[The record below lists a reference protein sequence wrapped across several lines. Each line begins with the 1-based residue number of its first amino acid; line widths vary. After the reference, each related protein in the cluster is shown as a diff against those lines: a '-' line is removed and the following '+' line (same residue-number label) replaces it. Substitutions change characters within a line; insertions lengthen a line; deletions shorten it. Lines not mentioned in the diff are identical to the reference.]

1 MTSFFSK
8 LLPVESLFIMSSDSI
23 TAYGILIILLIF
35 FAFFFSLTRRIGALT
50 SSIRKMCTHFS
61 EKGIASDVNLGQQ
74 WKEYKSTFTEA
85 LGSVKTDEY
94 ASDYFNPKSLLFDG
108 TNISLVSAGPN
119 ILTGL
124 GVLGTFT
131 GLTMGISDFDT
142 DTADTIKASIQMLLS
157 GMGSAFATSIWG
169 MLLSLLLTYVEKSR
183 INKLSLSVHALN
195 TMLDKRYKLSRSEE
209 RLLALQEQ
217 QEMFARYFS
226 FEDSHGNQLTM
237 GQLLSGIHDETR
249 QLNDTLDDIRSGE
262 AQKPILAALEEL
274 RKEIGQVAKDLNDP
288 ATEMTQRIVEELKDA
303 LGVMMEDF
311 RQTMSSSALS
321 ELDELAKI
329 LNVAGK
335 NMADLPS
342 RMESLS
348 ANLDITFG
356 NLRELLS
363 ELSNSTLG
371 QQAETVKSTEI
382 LLRNFAQSIQR
393 MEAVNRKV
401 ELSIGQIAN
410 IQENVSTT
418 CNAMREFSTSM
429 HRSSD
434 NFLISQESF
443 GNICENFLKE
453 NSRVV
458 SEITSLVHITS
469 ENARENEE
477 RFETIRTGLHDI
489 FAQIE
494 EGLVQYQGTVGS
506 SIRSYLSE
514 FTQHLT
520 SATSSLASESSKQA
534 DLLEE
539 LNEMLSKVKR

>member
-8 LLPVESLFIMSSDSI
+8 LLPFESLFIFSSDSI
-23 TAYGILIILLIF
+23 TAYGILIILVVF
-35 FAFFFSLTRRIGALT
+35 FAFLFSLTRRIGSLT
-50 SSIRKMCTHFS
+50 ASVRKVLGSFS
-61 EKGIASDVNLGQQ
+61 EQEIEDDANLTQV

-94 ASDYFNPKSLLFDG
+94 AADFFNPKSLLFDG
-108 TNISLVSAGPN
+108 ANLSLVSAGPN

-142 DTADTIKASIQMLLS
+142 DTAETIKASIQMLLS

-169 MLLSLLLTYVEKSR
+169 MLLSLVLTYVEKSR
-183 INKLSLSVHALN
+183 LNRLSLSVHALN
-195 TMLDKRYKLSRSEE
+195 SFLDKKYKLTRHEE
-209 RLLALQEQ
+209 RLLTLQEQ
-217 QEMFARYFS
+217 QQMFAHFFS
-226 FEDSHGNQLTM
+226 HEDQQGNIITM
-237 GQLLSGIHDETR
+237 GKLLTDLNAGNAQI
-249 QLNDTLDDIRSGE
+249 NDTLTEIRKNTNQD
-262 AQKPILAALEEL
+262 AVLLALKDVHEEISRL
-274 RKEIGQVAKDLNDP
+274 GKDLNDP
-288 ATEMTQRIVEELKDA
+288 ATEMTVRIVDELKEA
-303 LGVMMEDF
+303 LGVMMADF
-311 RQTMSSSALS
+311 RETMSSSALS
-321 ELDELAKI
+321 ELDELARI

-335 NMADLPS
+335 NMAELPT
-342 RMESLS
+342 RMETLS
-348 ANLDITFG
+348 ANLDMTFG
-356 NLRELLS
+356 NLRELLA

-371 QQAETVKSTEI
+371 KQSEIIRSTDV

-393 MEAVNRKV
+393 MENVNRKV

-410 IQENVSTT
+410 IQENVSGT
-418 CNAMREFSTSM
+418 CNSMREFSASM

-453 NSRVV
+453 NSKVV
-458 SEITSLVHITS
+458 NEITSLVHVTAD
-469 ENARENEE
+469 NARENEQ
-477 RFETIRTGLHDI
+477 RFETIRSGLHDI
-489 FAQIE
+489 FAQID

-514 FTQHLT
+514 FTHHLT

-539 LNEMLSKVKR
+539 LNEMLSKIKR